1 MAIFIPALMA
11 AGTGLLATAK
21 LGGSLAMGVGGLASG
36 VGRTLGAA
44 ASLASTATGIGSGLI
59 KGVGKA
65 VGVEADQST
74 SDDLGNK
81 ALPPGVKLNK
91 NGVMVQDKGG
101 KGGGQVLPGQFDDD
115 GALMSMD
122 DRLGSME
129 APDRGDAGPVQQI
142 LDYVKNISANTA
154 RTAAGMSM
162 LSTSMMQ
169 SNTQTEIDDEKEGTG
184 NDGSGGGILSRA
196 FGSIGKTL
204 KESAGSL
211 SKAAKFTIKSLALGG
226 LLYLFM
232 SKREEIQTAIA
243 GIFKYFHELYETV
256 KNSDDPMQTLFD
268 ELKLKLKELGNGLMT
283 MFKDFYKKT
292 IEPMLSGMMGYVKKT
307 VMDFVNGAL
316 YGQSDAKVMSAAGDL
331 QSATAE
337 LDALSAEVGP
347 RDDSGFFGT
356 KGLDNLG
363 YITKNVFNDEIESS
377 HTNVGTA
384 FSNDQ
389 ATADQR
395 VRITN
400 AARKAYEAMWNLS
413 RGSEWQIQWTDMPMM
428 SKGLTFFKWMD
439 EMSKTSGLDF
449 VGGTAISVLR
459 DSQPIVAGNIID
471 RKFLLEGNYDPE
483 ALFGYSDDMSAMDI
497 ESIKGFNQ
505 ELTNLMHKD
514 VGVAGNILDG
524 DTYAHIGAKLDF
536 TTASQAM
543 DKVKIQKYAI
553 GGRPQLLN
561 ELQGV
566 VNGTHEIVPIVPKK
580 IISTPNNNAE
590 SKSQVIVTDAHMED
604 NKVVKQGDTVMMP
617 LSAFHS
623 DPTAH
628 ALHEWKYA

>member
-1 MAIFIPALMA
+1 MAGAGARVAGGAMNLA
-11 AGTGLLATAK
+11 AGTLYAGAK
-21 LGGSLAMGVGGLASG
+21 VAGIAADAAGGVIKGAAGLA
-36 VGRTLGAA
+36 
-44 ASLASTATGIGSGLI
+44 
-59 KGVGKA
+59 KGVGSAMTDK
-65 VGVEADQST
+65 EPKSADQST
-74 SDDLGNK
+74 SNGQGAK

-91 NGVMVQDKGG
+91 NGVMIQDKGA

-115 GALMSMD
+115 GNLMSMD
-122 DRLGSME
+122 ARLGSME

-169 SNTQTEIDDEKEGTG
+169 SNTQTEIDDEKTGTG

-316 YGQSDAKVMSAAGDL
+316 YGQSDAKVMAAAGDL

-363 YITKNVFNDEIESS
+363 YITKNVFNDEIESR
-377 HTNVGTA
+377 HTNV
-384 FSNDQ
+384 
-389 ATADQR
+389 
-395 VRITN
+395 
-400 AARKAYEAMWNLS
+400 
-413 RGSEWQIQWTDMPMM
+413 
-428 SKGLTFFKWMD
+428 
-439 EMSKTSGLDF
+439 
-449 VGGTAISVLR
+449 
-459 DSQPIVAGNIID
+459 
-471 RKFLLEGNYDPE
+471 
-483 ALFGYSDDMSAMDI
+483 
-497 ESIKGFNQ
+497 
-505 ELTNLMHKD
+505 
-514 VGVAGNILDG
+514 
-524 DTYAHIGAKLDF
+524 
-536 TTASQAM
+536 
-543 DKVKIQKYAI
+543 
-553 GGRPQLLN
+553 
-561 ELQGV
+561 
-566 VNGTHEIVPIVPKK
+566 
-580 IISTPNNNAE
+580 
-590 SKSQVIVTDAHMED
+590 
-604 NKVVKQGDTVMMP
+604 
-617 LSAFHS
+617 
-623 DPTAH
+623 
-628 ALHEWKYA
+628 